1 MIAFIKGI
9 LDTLAEDY
17 IVVENQ
23 GIGYRILVP
32 GSVLQELPPPGSEV
46 KLYTYTHVRE
56 DAIQLFG
63 FLTKDGMEMF
73 KLLITVSGVGPKG
86 ALGILTALDTDA
98 LRFAIIAGDAKT
110 IARSPGIGSKTAG
123 KVILELRDRI
133 SAEEM
138 LPDPGEAG
146 TAVPGGAPDAD
157 IRNDAVEALVA
168 LGYSATQA
176 ASAVRK
182 VQTEEMSVEEILKQS
197 LKVIR

>member
-17 IVVENQ
+17 IVVENH

-46 KLYTYTHVRE
+46 KIYTYTHVRE

-73 KLLITVSGVGPKG
+73 KLLITVNGVGPKG

-98 LRFAIIAGDAKT
+98 LRFAIIADDAKT
-110 IARSPGIGSKTAG
+110 IARSPGIGSKTAS

-138 LPDPGEAG
+138 LPEPGDTGIAAPE
-146 TAVPGGAPDAD
+146 VMPDAD
-157 IRNDAVEALVA
+157 VRKDAVEALEA

-182 VQTEEMSVEEILKQS
+182 VQTAEMSVEEILKQS